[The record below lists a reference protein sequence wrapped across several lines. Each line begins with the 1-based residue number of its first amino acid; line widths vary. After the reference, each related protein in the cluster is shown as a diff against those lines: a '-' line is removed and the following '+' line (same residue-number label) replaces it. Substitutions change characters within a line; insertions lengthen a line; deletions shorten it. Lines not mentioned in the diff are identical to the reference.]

1 MNFEKKTAIIFGKG
15 PTFRNDLIKN
25 NDELFITINESTNF
39 IDQPDILVVND
50 VEKFDKVELEK
61 FNDIKLII
69 IPYYPHINKIPN
81 YNYNWKKIKDKVS
94 DYYKGGWYVYNL
106 KSSKYKIEGIPNFNS
121 YLTSSNTAVEWC
133 CLNNIKNIKTYGIG
147 MESGGYNSI
156 FEKNFNHDSLKIK
169 NEIKNRCMNYNVTL
183 NMF

>member
-1 MNFEKKTAIIFGKG
+1 MIFQKKAIIFGKG

-25 NDELFITINESTNF
+25 SDELFITINEAANF
-39 IDQPDILVVND
+39 IDEPDILVVND
-50 VEKFDKVELEK
+50 VEKFNKVEVEK

-81 YNYNWKKIKDKVS
+81 YNYNWEKVKNKIS
-94 DYYKGGWYVYNL
+94 DNYKGDWYVYNL
-106 KSSKYKIEGIPNFNS
+106 RSSKYIIEEIPTFNS

-147 MESGGYNSI
+147 MESGYNSL
-156 FEKNFNHDSLKIK
+156 FKKDTNHNVLKIR
-169 NEIKNRCMNYNVTL
+169 NEIKDRCLKYNVDL